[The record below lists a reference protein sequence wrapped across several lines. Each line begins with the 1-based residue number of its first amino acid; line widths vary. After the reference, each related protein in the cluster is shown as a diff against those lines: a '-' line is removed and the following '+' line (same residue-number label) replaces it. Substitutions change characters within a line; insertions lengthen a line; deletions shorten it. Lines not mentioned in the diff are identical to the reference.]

1 MEHRVGI
8 LALDGVVA
16 YDLAIPCGVFGHAV
30 SESGEPLYNVRV
42 CGESAEVRSSA
53 FAIRP
58 PFGLEAASGVDTLV
72 VAGIEDID
80 RPVPDAVI
88 AVVLSAW
95 QNGARV
101 TSICSGAF
109 VLAACGLLD
118 GRRATTHWAGA
129 EALAARYPRVTVDPN
144 VLFVDEGRIVTSAG
158 ASAGMD
164 MCLHILRRD
173 HGQAVAARAAR
184 LAVAPLDRDGGQVQ
198 FIQREP
204 PATAANLAPVLD
216 WMLENIDKA
225 ILVAEMAAHAG
236 MSERTFARR
245 FREQTGTSPMQW
257 LQMARLRRAQELLE
271 QEAATIDQIA
281 FASGFASPVTFRA
294 TFRRSLGITPAVY
307 RKRFNSKSA
316 SGR

>member
-1 MEHRVGI
+1 MAHTVGI

-16 YDLAIPCGVFGHAV
+16 YDLAIPCGVFGHAM
-30 SESGEPLYNVRV
+30 SESGVPLYDVRV
-42 CGESAEVRSSA
+42 CGETAEVRSRA

-58 PFGLEAASGVDTLV
+58 PFGLDAAANVETLI

-80 RPVPDAVI
+80 RPVPDRVI
-88 AVVLSAW
+88 AAILSAW
-95 QNGARV
+95 QKGARIA
-101 TSICSGAF
+101 SICSGAF

-118 GRRATTHWAGA
+118 GCRATTHWAGA
-129 EALAARYPRVTVDPN
+129 DALAARYPRVMVDPN

-164 MCLHILRRD
+164 MCLHILRQD
-173 HGQAVAARAAR
+173 FGQAVAAQAAR
-184 LAVAPLDRDGGQVQ
+184 LAVAPLDRDGGQAQ
-198 FIQREP
+198 YIQREP
-204 PATAANLAPVLD
+204 PATAANLAPLLD
-216 WMLENIDKA
+216 WMMSNIDKPL
-225 ILVAEMAAHAG
+225 IVAQMAARAG

-245 FREQTGTSPMQW
+245 FREQTGTSPVQW
-257 LQMARLRRAQELLE
+257 LQIARLRRAQELLE

-307 RKRFNSKSA
+307 RKRFNKMSA
-316 SGR
+316 SG